1 MGAIIY
7 FIEGSL
13 IYYVKRSN
21 GDINA
26 VFAFSRCLME
36 YYFKGS
42 TLVSKK
48 I

>member
-26 VFAFSRCLME
+26 VFTFSRCLKWNIILKE
-36 YYFKGS
+36 V
-42 TLVSKK
+42 L
-48 I
+48 